1 MSESMTARKT
11 LNFLNAYLGRM
22 QPIIEQSRGI
32 IDKYFGD
39 GILAL
44 WPTDPDAAVEAAL
57 AMQRELTSFN
67 QKIAADNTWLGREIR
82 IGVGL
87 HTGRLMMGA
96 IGSKNRIDMSVIG
109 DTVNLASRLEG
120 LTKFYKVDVIVSE
133 GTHHRLKR
141 PQAFNFRLLDL
152 VRPKGKAEAIR
163 VYELIDAEYD
173 DNLRAR
179 KLATKD
185 KFNEAVML
193 YQKKNFASALE
204 RFEEVIAVASEDAVA
219 KTYRERCR
227 KMLDRVATGFNVD
240 NWDAVEVGCSFG
252 DAISLAPAELSLFRL
267 DQIMY
272 EK

>member
-1 MSESMTARKT
+1 MTARKT

-57 AMQRELTSFN
+57 AMQRELYSFN
-67 QKIAADNTWLGREIR
+67 QKISTDNTWLGREVR

-96 IGSKNRIDMSVIG
+96 IGSRNRIDMSVIG

-120 LTKFYKVDVIVSE
+120 LSKFYKVDVIVSE

-141 PQAFNFRLLDL
+141 PQAFNFRVLDL

-163 VYELIDAEYD
+163 IYELIDAEYD
-173 DNLRAR
+173 EGLRER
-179 KLATKD
+179 KIATKD
-185 KFNEAVML
+185 RFNDGVLL
-193 YQKKNFASALE
+193 YQKKQFEPALA
-204 RFEEVIAVASEDAVA
+204 RFEEVLGIAPDDAVA

-227 KMLDRVATGFNVD
+227 KMMEKVAHGFKIE
-240 NWDAVEVGCSFG
+240 NWDAVEVGSV
-252 DAISLAPAELSLFRL
+252 DWPA
-267 DQIMY
+267 
-272 EK
+272 